1 MKVLYRGKPY
11 KVYGTHTKHTK
22 HTGRDL
28 ANVEGEAVASFL
40 IYIDD
45 RWLWVYAG
53 DCIPY
58 KKKKHK
64 KEEDKRY

>member
-11 KVYGTHTKHTK
+11 KVYGTHTK

-45 RWLWVYAG
+45 RWLWVYADYG
-53 DCIPY
+53 IPY

-64 KEEDKRY
+64 KEEGK